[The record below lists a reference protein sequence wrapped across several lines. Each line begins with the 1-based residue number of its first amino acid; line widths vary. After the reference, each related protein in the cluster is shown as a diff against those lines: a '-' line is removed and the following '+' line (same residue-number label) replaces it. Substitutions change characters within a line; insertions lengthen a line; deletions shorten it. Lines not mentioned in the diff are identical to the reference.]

1 MCFSGAGLQRH
12 GVKDS
17 GAIRSRLASGGSV
30 GKVGHVTRNFL
41 SESPLSPLVR
51 DALGDAISQGWH
63 DPRKLSQHSARARIL
78 LNSALDSLAS
88 GLKVRPSEI
97 EILGEPGLAPYFAIA
112 GLLRPTDT
120 LVFSSVDR
128 KEVIS
133 IARNHGQYKELGV
146 SSHGHI
152 LAKSLPAH
160 PEVVWALQGANSE
173 TGVVQNLEDL
183 ISRMPQARIACDFS
197 ASGPRIPLP
206 SRWDTAVVDA
216 KSWQGPQGISL
227 LLIREGTHWRN
238 PLPHLNHL
246 RAPQS
251 FSLPLLIA
259 SAVALDEW
267 SKNEEEE
274 SARLRKLTRE
284 LREHIHSSIEDC
296 DIAGDL
302 ESSLPNIT
310 SFSFLYVQ
318 GEELLRRLEATGFSV
333 DSGSACTADDLQPS
347 HVLAAMGL
355 LTHGNIR
362 ITLHHGTTQEE
373 ISALVTAIQEAVRD
387 LRRL

>member
-17 GAIRSRLASGGSV
+17 GAIRSRPASGGSV

-88 GLKVRPSEI
+88 GLKVRRSEI
-97 EILGEPGLAPYFAIA
+97 EILGEPGLAPYYSIA
-112 GLLRPTDT
+112 GLLTPSDT
-120 LVFSSVDR
+120 LVYSVVDR
-128 KEVIS
+128 REVIA
-133 IARNHGQYKELGV
+133 IARNQKAHELKV
-146 SSHGHI
+146 DSNGHI
-152 LAKSLPAH
+152 LADSLPSH
-160 PEVVWALQGANSE
+160 SEVVWAIQGANAE
-173 TGVVQNLEDL
+173 TGVVQDLETL
-183 ISRMPQARIACDFS
+183 LPTSPRARIACDFTV
-197 ASGPRIPLP
+197 SGTRVPLP
-206 SRWDTAVVDA
+206 SRWDTAIFDA

-227 LLIREGTHWRN
+227 LLIREGAHWRN
-238 PLPHLNHL
+238 PLPHLNTL
-246 RAPQS
+246 RTPQS

-259 SAVALDEW
+259 SALALEEW
-267 SKNEEEE
+267 TQNEVEEQK
-274 SARLRKLTRE
+274 RLRKLTEE
-284 LREHIHSSIEDC
+284 LREQIRSSIDDC

-302 ESSLPNIT
+302 HTSLPNIA
-310 SFSFLYVQ
+310 SFSFLYVE
-318 GEELLRRLEATGFSV
+318 GEELLRRLDVAGLSV

-362 ITLHHGTTQEE
+362 ITLHHGTTQED
-373 ISALVTAIQEAVRD
+373 ISALVTAIREAVRE
-387 LRRL
+387 LRAS

>member
-1 MCFSGAGLQRH
+1 MAH
-12 GVKDS
+12 
-17 GAIRSRLASGGSV
+17 I
-30 GKVGHVTRNFL
+30 TRNFL

-51 DALGDAISQGWH
+51 DALTDALNQGWH

-78 LNSALDSLAS
+78 LNSALDSLAA
-88 GLKVRPSEI
+88 GLHVRPSDI
-97 EILGEPGLAPYFAIA
+97 EILGEPGLAPYFAIV
-112 GLLRPTDT
+112 GLLHPADT
-120 LVFSSVDR
+120 LLFSSVDR
-128 KEVIS
+128 KEIIA
-133 IARNHGQYKELGV
+133 IARNHGQAQELNV
-146 SSHGHI
+146 APNGHI
-152 LAKSLPAH
+152 LPDSVPQNSQF
-160 PEVVWALQGANSE
+160 VWAIQGANAE
-173 TGVVQNLEDL
+173 TGVMQDLETL
-183 ISRMPQARIACDFS
+183 ISYAPEARIACDFS
-197 ASGPRIPLP
+197 VSGPRIPLP

-227 LLIREGTHWRN
+227 LLIHEGAHWRN

-246 RAPQS
+246 RTPQS

-274 SARLRKLTRE
+274 SARLRKLTHE
-284 LREHIHSSIEDC
+284 LREHIHSSIADC

-318 GEELLRRLEATGFSV
+318 GEELLRRLEVAGFSV